1 MKENLFSYDAMIIT
15 RTPFENE
22 ANGNLRMAFWT
33 TSIAHNV
40 FYVLIKKKE
49 RKYLNLFSYDARIST
64 GTYFE
69 KRLKVI
75 WEWHFEQPVYF
86 TVLFMFC
93 FSGVLEEAEFYN
105 IDPLVKIIKDRIQS
119 RDSRLK
125 PAVSLCYHKNI
136 ILFFLKNLYFLA
148 IKHDDHCM

>member
-1 MKENLFSYDAMIIT
+1 MMQGL
-15 RTPFENE
+15 
-22 ANGNLRMAFWT
+22 
-33 TSIAHNV
+33 
-40 FYVLIKKKE
+40 VLGH
-49 RKYLNLFSYDARIST
+49 T
-64 GTYFE
+64 FE

-75 WEWHFEQPVYF
+75 WEWHFGQPAYF
-86 TVLFMFC
+86 TLSFMSC

-136 ILFFLKNLYFLA
+136 ILFLPQNLYFLS
-148 IKHDDHCM
+148 IKVAEHSFVGGQR

>member
-1 MKENLFSYDAMIIT
+1 MS
-15 RTPFENE
+15 
-22 ANGNLRMAFWT
+22 
-33 TSIAHNV
+33 
-40 FYVLIKKKE
+40 
-49 RKYLNLFSYDARIST
+49 
-64 GTYFE
+64 
-69 KRLKVI
+69 
-75 WEWHFEQPVYF
+75 
-86 TVLFMFC
+86 C

-136 ILFFLKNLYFLA
+136 ILFFLKKLYYFLS